1 MKQLKLAGIGL
12 LVALTVLA
20 AGYLWGARGRWA
32 AEERLGTMERQW
44 RLADARREALAGSVD
59 IYKLNFG
66 AAAGHFE
73 TARAT
78 AASVATALDAAGLH
92 RTWRQRPRPRPRTST
107 RRVRSRRSSIR
118 PLARRPPRRW
128 ESWTRRRRHNQ

>member
-20 AGYLWGARGRWA
+20 MGYLWGARGRWA
-32 AEERLGTMERQW
+32 AEERLATMERQW
-44 RLADARREALAGSVD
+44 RLADARREALSGSVD

-78 AASVATALDAAGLH
+78 AALVAAGLD
-92 RTWRQRPRPRPRTST
+92 TAGLSGQGGNA
-107 RRVRSRRSSIR
+107 RSAATHLDEARA
-118 PLARRPPRRW
+118 LASKLDQAAGQKAAAAVAELDRAAAP
-128 ESWTRRRRHNQ
+128 

>member
-32 AEERLGTMERQW
+32 AEERLATVERQW
-44 RLADARREALAGSVD
+44 RLADARREALAGSVE

-66 AAAGHFE
+66 AATGHFE
-73 TARAT
+73 AARAT
-78 AASVATALDAAGLH
+78 AAAVATSLDSAGQSGHAGNARSAATHLDEARALASRLDQAAG
-92 RTWRQRPRPRPRTST
+92 QRAAAA
-107 RRVRSRRSSIR
+107 VAELD
-118 PLARRPPRRW
+118 LAAAP
-128 ESWTRRRRHNQ
+128 

>member
-32 AEERLGTMERQW
+32 AEERLGKMERQW
-44 RLADARREALAGSVD
+44 RLADARREALAGSVE

-66 AAAGHFE
+66 AAVGHFE

-78 AASVATALDAAGLH
+78 AASTATALDAAGLLGRGGNAWSAATH
-92 RTWRQRPRPRPRTST
+92 LDEARA
-107 RRVRSRRSSIR
+107 
-118 PLARRPPRRW
+118 LASKLDQAAGQKAAAAIGELDQAAAP
-128 ESWTRRRRHNQ
+128 

>member
-20 AGYLWGARGRWA
+20 VGYLWGARGRWA
-32 AEERLGTMERQW
+32 AEERLGVMERQW
-44 RLADARREALAGSVD
+44 RLADARREALAGSVE

-73 TARAT
+73 AARAT
-78 AASVATALDAAGLH
+78 AASVAAALDAAGLSGH
-92 RTWRQRPRPRPRTST
+92 GGNS
-107 RRVRSRRSSIR
+107 RSAATHLYEARA
-118 PLARRPPRRW
+118 LASKLDQAAGQKAAAAVGELDQAAGP
-128 ESWTRRRRHNQ
+128 

>member
-20 AGYLWGARGRWA
+20 VGYLWGARGRWA
-32 AEERLGTMERQW
+32 AEERLGTVERQW
-44 RLADARREALAGSVD
+44 RLADARREALAGSVE

-73 TARAT
+73 AARAT
-78 AASVATALDAAGLH
+78 AAAIATALEAAGLSG
-92 RTWRQRPRPRPRTST
+92 RAGNA
-107 RRVRSRRSSIR
+107 RSAATHLDEARA
-118 PLARRPPRRW
+118 LASKLDQAAGQKAAAAIGELDQAAAP
-128 ESWTRRRRHNQ
+128 

>member
-20 AGYLWGARGRWA
+20 LGYLWGARGRWA
-32 AEERLGTMERQW
+32 AEERLGALERQW
-44 RLADARREALAGSVD
+44 RLADARREALAGSVE

-73 TARAT
+73 AARAT
-78 AASVATALDAAGLH
+78 AASLAAALDAAGLSG
-92 RTWRQRPRPRPRTST
+92 RGGNA
-107 RRVRSRRSSIR
+107 RSAAGHLDEARA
-118 PLARRPPRRW
+118 LASKLDQAAGQKAAAAVGELDQAAAP
-128 ESWTRRRRHNQ
+128 

>member
-20 AGYLWGARGRWA
+20 VGYLWGARGRWA
-32 AEERLGTMERQW
+32 AEERLGVMERQW
-44 RLADARREALAGSVD
+44 RLADARREALAGSVE

-73 TARAT
+73 AARAT
-78 AASVATALDAAGLH
+78 TASVAAALDAAGH
-92 RTWRQRPRPRPRTST
+92 SGHGGNA
-107 RRVRSRRSSIR
+107 RSAAAHLDEARA
-118 PLARRPPRRW
+118 LASKLDQAAGQKAAAAVGELDQAAGP
-128 ESWTRRRRHNQ
+128 

>member
-1 MKQLKLAGIGL
+1 MKQVKLAGIGL

-44 RLADARREALAGSVD
+44 RLADARREALAGSVE

-66 AAAGHFE
+66 AAVGHFE
-73 TARAT
+73 TARTT
-78 AASVATALDAAGLH
+78 AASVATALDAAGLLG
-92 RTWRQRPRPRPRTST
+92 RGGNA
-107 RRVRSRRSSIR
+107 RSAAAHLDEARA
-118 PLARRPPRRW
+118 LASKLDQAAGQKAAAAVAELDQASAP
-128 ESWTRRRRHNQ
+128 

>member
-44 RLADARREALAGSVD
+44 RLADARREALAGSVE

-66 AAAGHFE
+66 AAVGHFE

-78 AASVATALDAAGLH
+78 AASVATHSMPPGSSDDGGNA
-92 RTWRQRPRPRPRTST
+92 RPRPRIST

-118 PLARRPPRRW
+118 PPARRPPRQW
-128 ESWTRRRRHNQ
+128 ASWTRRRRQ